1 MKHIYYRNDFAVEV
15 ELFNL
20 EGVKVSPPE
29 WQWSI
34 EFSDSRKKYVC
45 SLEKGNADVMD
56 DGSVMCYLD
65 NHNFYCGRLSCKF
78 KEQIPNLS
86 YLDGFQ
92 RVIRPTDIDVELWD
106 KPSDND
112 GNVSVSVIPDYVIYD
127 AYMTAK
133 ANGYTGTAEEFY
145 DALNHIVD
153 INKNEAD
160 RVEAEANR
168 VTAEQQ
174 RVENF
179 IAMESELT
187 TATSKANTATIAA
200 EQSAER
206 ANTAADNADVATSNA
221 TQATTQATT
230 ATKRANDI
238 SADLEAKREADYWRG
253 AKGDRG
259 DKGDKGDKGDRGEKG
274 DQGERGL
281 QGVQGVKGDDGVSPT
296 VTTSK
301 TGKVTT
307 IEITDANGVHTATV
321 NDGESVE
328 VVQSTGN
335 SATSV
340 MSQKAVSDIIGN
352 VEQLLNSI

>member
-1 MKHIYYRNDFAVEV
+1 MKHIYYHNDFAVEV
-15 ELFNL
+15 ELFNF

-29 WQWSI
+29 WKWSI

-45 SLEKGNADVMD
+45 SLEKGNAEVMD

-153 INKNEAD
+153 INKKEAD

-179 IAMESELT
+179 VAMESALT
-187 TATSKANTATIAA
+187 TATNKANTATIAA

-206 ANTAADNADVATSNA
+206 ANTAAENADVATSNA
-221 TQATTQATT
+221 TTATTQATA

-253 AKGDRG
+253 AKGDKG
-259 DKGDKGDKGDRGEKG
+259 EKGDTGAKGDRGEKG

-321 NDGESVE
+321 NDGDSVE
-328 VVQSTGN
+328 VVQSTGT
-335 SATSV
+335 STTSV
-340 MSQKAVSDIIGN
+340 MSQNAVTDIIGN